1 MTNLQNPILNKTE
14 KLQQLHDRMI
24 AEIMDYAIILLDLD
38 GTILTWNKGAQ
49 TIKGYSESDILGQN
63 FRIFYLPRDR
73 EEKLPEKLI
82 DLAIKEGRARH
93 IGRRVRKDGTT
104 FWGSILIT
112 ALHDDDGDVIGFTK
126 LTKELGENEID

>member
-1 MTNLQNPILNKTE
+1 MNKAE
-14 KLQQLHDRMI
+14 KLHQLHQQMI
-24 AEIMDYAIILLDLD
+24 REIQDYAIILLDID
-38 GTILTWNKGAQ
+38 GTILTWNKGAE
-49 TIKGYSESDILGQN
+49 TIKGYKEAEIVGQN

-82 DLAIKEGRARH
+82 DLATREGRARH
-93 IGRRVRKDGTT
+93 IGRRVRKDGTL

-112 ALHDDDGDVIGFTK
+112 ALHDDNGEIIGFTK